1 MRAAGVLVL
10 AIASGCFAMSPVMTF
25 GGGKSKTE
33 AQRDMATK
41 MTPPALVVD
50 AEWAGAVTTAKIRV
64 YADDDF
70 RAQNVHWQ
78 QTFQAQLDYANE
90 VLGSLFGVKLDAEY
104 RTWNR
109 RQVGGTLS
117 DGLAELIKLDP
128 GGDVMTVVGLT
139 SSLSLVAATFEQI
152 GYASVPGRH
161 LMLRGYAD
169 VGEKKTFEAAFK
181 ELKPEERLALY
192 EGRRRHKTAAL
203 LLHELGHNW
212 GAHHRDEADTLMSPQ
227 YSERTTGFDAAS
239 RETILASIDARLHR
253 PPRQAVR
260 ASTTVAAAPVPID
273 GHTTLV
279 IAIDA
284 AGRSL
289 IGGNVVDDDT
299 LAGLLRMSYDDDHD
313 TVIIVRPERG
323 APAAAVTKAAERA
336 KAAGLVR
343 VSTVTTS

>member
-1 MRAAGVLVL
+1 MRAIGGFLLVIAG
-10 AIASGCFAMSPVMTF
+10 GCFAMSPVMRF
-25 GGGKSKTE
+25 GGGKSETQ

-50 AEWAGAVTTAKIRV
+50 GEWAGAVTTAKIRV

-78 QTFQAQLDYANE
+78 QAFQAQLDYANE
-90 VLGSLFGVKLDAEY
+90 VIGSQFGVKLEAEY

-128 GGDVMTVVGLT
+128 GADVMTVVGLT

-161 LMLRGYAD
+161 LVLRGYAD
-169 VGEKKTFEAAFK
+169 VGEKQAFEQAFR
-181 ELKPEERLALY
+181 ELTPEERTALF
-192 EGRRRHKTAAL
+192 EGRRRHKTTAL

-212 GAHHRDEADTLMSPQ
+212 GAPHREETNTLMSSN
-227 YSERTTGFDAAS
+227 YSERASGFDDAS
-239 RETILASIDARLHR
+239 RETILANIDQRLHR
-253 PPRQAVR
+253 PPRQVVHASAR
-260 ASTTVAAAPVPID
+260 AGTPVPTD
-273 GHTTLV
+273 AHPTLV
-279 IAIDA
+279 IIIDA
-284 AGRSL
+284 AGKSV
-289 IGGNVVDDDT
+289 IGGNPVDDDT

-313 TVIIVRPERG
+313 TSIIVRAERG
-323 APAAAVTKAAERA
+323 APLAAVSRAAERA
-336 KAAGLVR
+336 KAAGLQR
-343 VSTVTTS
+343 VSTVPEN